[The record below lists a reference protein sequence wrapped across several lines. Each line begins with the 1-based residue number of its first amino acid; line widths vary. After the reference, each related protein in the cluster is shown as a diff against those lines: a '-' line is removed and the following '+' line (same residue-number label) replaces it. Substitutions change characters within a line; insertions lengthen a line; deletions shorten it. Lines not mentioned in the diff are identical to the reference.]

1 MNSKVT
7 RRRGRRE
14 LYQPSRREVG
24 AKKKIGRG
32 GYQGHHWEHKESTED
47 GAAFNEVARSLGY
60 PQGQIPQAT
69 APMS

>member
-1 MNSKVT
+1 M
-7 RRRGRRE
+7 RGR
-14 LYQPSRREVG
+14 G
-24 AKKKIGRG
+24 KKKNWKRRTP
-32 GYQGHHWEHKESTED
+32 GHNWEHKESTED